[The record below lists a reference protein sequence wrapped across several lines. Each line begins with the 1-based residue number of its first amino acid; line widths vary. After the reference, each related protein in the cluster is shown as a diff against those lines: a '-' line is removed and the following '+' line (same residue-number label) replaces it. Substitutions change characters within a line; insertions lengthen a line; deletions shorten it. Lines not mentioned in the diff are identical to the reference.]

1 MIPISEVTATDLFA
15 QAAAKDFVFLCG
27 AGISQNPPT
36 RIPTVQSFID
46 ALLNA
51 CGAASVIQ
59 RLVRERLTSRLVSP
73 RFEVLIDE
81 IAKLQDRG
89 LKVARIF
96 EARGFNN
103 IHNYLGQMVL
113 RGASVITTNF
123 DNCIEN
129 SLAFANASYSRQVFD
144 GEDLKRSPP
153 LERCLV
159 KIHGSNSLDASDPSR
174 LLITI
179 RALAETSGG
188 FRRFPGWKNYLIEL
202 IKARVLTVFGY
213 SGSDDFDIT
222 PIILRSHPAHVLW
235 IVFDAEATVPE
246 IIGRDEVDEKLRS
259 FARNLP
265 ITFIKSR
272 LELLVRDLQGSLG
285 LVQNEYAEVLD
296 GLRVADY
303 VSDVYPNRSLREELL
318 NVILLHFSLFDSVV
332 GRPNAGRS
340 PGLEIQRMKA
350 LYRLGKY
357 REAIEI
363 FETGEAESNDPSQRI
378 QALYF
383 YSASLYYSGRIDL
396 AVHTAE
402 ALLLLCREIRDY
414 VAEVNALTHLGGMY
428 FTLGQDDRASESYSQ
443 VLELQEK
450 QPVSIESEATA
461 WWGLADVALRK
472 GDTQSARPLYE
483 RTRKINLDLGN
494 EANVAW
500 LDHNLGETE
509 IQDRKYDAAIAVLQQ
524 AEMRFRDLKSPS
536 GLIYVLN
543 AQAKAYYQKKDWQAL
558 RQKIL
563 DVINVLGRNPGEP
576 IGSEVLVIVAL
587 YVMRSSDDDEI
598 GAGARTLFEAV
609 LDGRPENTTVA
620 ALKQAL
626 AENFPDS
633 HVLNF
638 ERYLFT
644 SSATL

>member
-1 MIPISEVTATDLFA
+1 
-15 QAAAKDFVFLCG
+15 
-27 AGISQNPPT
+27 
-36 RIPTVQSFID
+36 
-46 ALLNA
+46 
-51 CGAASVIQ
+51 
-59 RLVRERLTSRLVSP
+59 
-73 RFEVLIDE
+73 
-81 IAKLQDRG
+81 
-89 LKVARIF
+89 
-96 EARGFNN
+96 
-103 IHNYLGQMVL
+103 
-113 RGASVITTNF
+113 
-123 DNCIEN
+123 
-129 SLAFANASYSRQVFD
+129 
-144 GEDLKRSPP
+144 
-153 LERCLV
+153 
-159 KIHGSNSLDASDPSR
+159 
-174 LLITI
+174 
-179 RALAETSGG
+179 
-188 FRRFPGWKNYLIEL
+188 
-202 IKARVLTVFGY
+202 
-213 SGSDDFDIT
+213 
-222 PIILRSHPAHVLW
+222 VLW

-524 AEMRFRDLKSPS
+524 AEMRFRDLGSIAESVGKSSPM
-536 GLIYVLN
+536 
-543 AQAKAYYQKKDWQAL
+543 AW
-558 RQKIL
+558 R
-563 DVINVLGRNPGEP
+563 R
-576 IGSEVLVIVAL
+576 
-587 YVMRSSDDDEI
+587 
-598 GAGARTLFEAV
+598 RTE
-609 LDGRPENTTVA
+609 TTV
-620 ALKQAL
+620 
-626 AENFPDS
+626 
-633 HVLNF
+633 
-638 ERYLFT
+638 
-644 SSATL
+644 